1 MGVISWQPVLLIN
14 INLWKSTSPLVPYL
28 GPRLPRP
35 LHYSEPMGH
44 LMNLI
49 FKPLMF
55 CEVWSVPLQSLK
67 GTFLTALPWGHCCL
81 LQGVLSPRW
90 SNPQASF
97 TCFAG
102 IHIALAVRGTIWCC
116 SCPSGS
122 WLEWGRRTL
131 GRVTL
136 QALWIVLGK
145 ASILSSHIK

>member
-102 IHIALAVRGTIWCC
+102 IHIALAVRGTILVLFLPFWVLAGMGEEDTGE
-116 SCPSGS
+116 SYLTS
-122 WLEWGRRTL
+122 TL
-131 GRVTL
+131 NSAR
-136 QALWIVLGK
+136 K
-145 ASILSSHIK
+145 SFHIKQPY